1 MPSINENFLK
11 LEKNYLFIN
20 IAKKINAF
28 IEANP
33 DKKDNI
39 IRMGIGDVT
48 QPIAKCVIDA
58 VKKGADEMG
67 VKETFKGYEDSGT
80 GYDFLK
86 EAVSGYYKS
95 FGVDVLAIKCDV
107 SITDEVDNF
116 VKEVKSHYNTIDIL
130 VNNAGITKDGLIL
143 RMKEEDFDDVLDVN
157 LKGTFN
163 TTKAVSS
170 IMVRQKYG
178 KIINISSV
186 VGISGNAGQCNYA
199 ASKAGVI
206 GFSKSVARELASR
219 NINVNVVAPGYINT
233 DMTKNL
239 PDKVKEEIIKS
250 IPMKKIGDPKEV
262 ANLVLFLSS
271 NLSDYIT
278 GQVINVDGGMVMA

>member
-1 MPSINENFLK
+1 MLKGKNVIVTGATRGIGREIALTLAQNGANIAMNYRNLNSEVEDLINE
-11 LEKNYLFIN
+11 I
-20 IAKKINAF
+20 
-28 IEANP
+28 
-33 DKKDNI
+33 
-39 IRMGIGDVT
+39 
-48 QPIAKCVIDA
+48 
-58 VKKGADEMG
+58 
-67 VKETFKGYEDSGT
+67 
-80 GYDFLK
+80 
-86 EAVSGYYKS
+86 KS
-95 FGVDVLAIKCDV
+95 FGVDALAIKCDV
-107 SITDEVDNF
+107 SSTNEVENF
-116 VKEVKSHYNTIDIL
+116 VKEVKAHYNTIDVL

-163 TTKAVSS
+163 TTKSISS

-186 VGISGNAGQCNYA
+186 VGIAGNAGQCNYA

-250 IPMKKIGDPKEV
+250 IPMKKIGNPKEV

>member
-1 MPSINENFLK
+1 MLK
-11 LEKNYLFIN
+11 GKNVIVTGATRGIGREIALTLAQNGAN
-20 IAKKINAF
+20 IAINYRNLNSEVENLLNE
-28 IEANP
+28 I
-33 DKKDNI
+33 
-39 IRMGIGDVT
+39 
-48 QPIAKCVIDA
+48 
-58 VKKGADEMG
+58 
-67 VKETFKGYEDSGT
+67 
-80 GYDFLK
+80 
-86 EAVSGYYKS
+86 KS
-95 FGVDVLAIKCDV
+95 FGVDAFAIKCDV
-107 SITDEVDNF
+107 SIADEVDKF
-116 VKEVKSHYNTIDIL
+116 IKEVKAHYNTIDVL

-163 TTKAVSS
+163 TTKSVSS

-186 VGISGNAGQCNYA
+186 VGIAGNAGQCNYA

-206 GFSKSVARELASR
+206 GFSKSVARELSSR
-219 NINVNVVAPGYINT
+219 NITVNVVAPGYINT

>member
-1 MPSINENFLK
+1 MLK
-11 LEKNYLFIN
+11 GKNVIVTGATRGIGREIALTLAQNGAN
-20 IAKKINAF
+20 IAINYRNLNSEVENLLNE
-28 IEANP
+28 I
-33 DKKDNI
+33 
-39 IRMGIGDVT
+39 
-48 QPIAKCVIDA
+48 
-58 VKKGADEMG
+58 
-67 VKETFKGYEDSGT
+67 
-80 GYDFLK
+80 
-86 EAVSGYYKS
+86 KS
-95 FGVDVLAIKCDV
+95 FGVDAFAIKCDV
-107 SITDEVDNF
+107 SITNEVDNF
-116 VKEVKSHYNTIDIL
+116 IKEVKAHYNTIDVLI
-130 VNNAGITKDGLIL
+130 NNAGITKDGLIL

-163 TTKAVSS
+163 TTKSVSS
-170 IMVRQKYG
+170 IMVRQKSG

-186 VGISGNAGQCNYA
+186 VGIAGNAGQCNYA

-206 GFSKSVARELASR
+206 GFSKSVARELSSR

>member
-1 MPSINENFLK
+1 MLKGKNVIVTGTTRGIGREIALTLAQNGANIAMNYRNLNSEVEDLINE
-11 LEKNYLFIN
+11 I
-20 IAKKINAF
+20 
-28 IEANP
+28 
-33 DKKDNI
+33 
-39 IRMGIGDVT
+39 
-48 QPIAKCVIDA
+48 
-58 VKKGADEMG
+58 
-67 VKETFKGYEDSGT
+67 
-80 GYDFLK
+80 
-86 EAVSGYYKS
+86 KS
-95 FGVDVLAIKCDV
+95 FGVDALAIKCDV
-107 SITDEVDNF
+107 SITEEVDNF

-143 RMKEEDFDDVLDVN
+143 RMKEEDFNDVLDVN

-163 TTKAVSS
+163 TTKSVSS

-186 VGISGNAGQCNYA
+186 VGIAGNAGQCNYA

-239 PDKVKEEIIKS
+239 SDKVKEEIIKS

>member
-1 MPSINENFLK
+1 MLKGKNVIVTGATRGIGREIALTLAQNGANIAMNYRNLNSEVEDLINEIKSLGV
-11 LEKNYLFIN
+11 
-20 IAKKINAF
+20 NA
-28 IEANP
+28 
-33 DKKDNI
+33 
-39 IRMGIGDVT
+39 
-48 QPIAKCVIDA
+48 
-58 VKKGADEMG
+58 
-67 VKETFKGYEDSGT
+67 
-80 GYDFLK
+80 
-86 EAVSGYYKS
+86 
-95 FGVDVLAIKCDV
+95 LAIKCDV
-107 SITDEVDNF
+107 SITEEVDNF
-116 VKEVKSHYNTIDIL
+116 LKEVKAHYNTIDIL

-163 TTKAVSS
+163 TTKSVSS

-186 VGISGNAGQCNYA
+186 VGIAGNAGQCNYA

-250 IPMKKIGDPKEV
+250 IPMKKIGDPKAV
-262 ANLVLFLSS
+262 ANLVLFISS
-271 NLSDYIT
+271 NLSNYIT

>member
-1 MPSINENFLK
+1 MLKDKNVIITGATRGIGREIALTLAKNGANIAINYRNFNSELEALINE
-11 LEKNYLFIN
+11 I
-20 IAKKINAF
+20 
-28 IEANP
+28 
-33 DKKDNI
+33 
-39 IRMGIGDVT
+39 
-48 QPIAKCVIDA
+48 
-58 VKKGADEMG
+58 
-67 VKETFKGYEDSGT
+67 
-80 GYDFLK
+80 
-86 EAVSGYYKS
+86 KS

-107 SITDEVDNF
+107 SVSDDVDNF
-116 VKEVKSHYNTIDIL
+116 VKEVKSHFKTIDVL

-163 TTKAVSS
+163 TTKFVSS
-170 IMVRQKYG
+170 IMVRQKCG

-186 VGISGNAGQCNYA
+186 VGIAGNSGQCNYA

-206 GFSKSVARELASR
+206 GFSKSVARELSSR
-219 NINVNVVAPGYINT
+219 NINVNVIAPGYINT

-239 PDKVKEEIIKS
+239 PDKIKEEVIKS
-250 IPMKKIGDPKEV
+250 IPMKRIGESKEV

>member
-1 MPSINENFLK
+1 MLK
-11 LEKNYLFIN
+11 GK
-20 IAKKINAF
+20 
-28 IEANP
+28 
-33 DKKDNI
+33 NI
-39 IRMGIGDVT
+39 IVTGATRGIGRE
-48 QPIAKCVIDA
+48 IALTLAKN
-58 VKKGADEMG
+58 GANLAINYRNLNSDLENLLN
-67 VKETFKGYEDSGT
+67 EI
-80 GYDFLK
+80 
-86 EAVSGYYKS
+86 KS
-95 FGVDVLAIKCDV
+95 FRVDALAVKCDV
-107 SITDEVDNF
+107 SVLEEVNSF
-116 VKEVKSHYNTIDIL
+116 IEKVKSHYTTIDVL

-163 TTKAVSS
+163 TTKSVSS
-170 IMVRQKYG
+170 IMVKQKYG

-186 VGISGNAGQCNYA
+186 VGIAGNSGQCNYA

-206 GFSKSVARELASR
+206 GFSKSVARELSSR
-219 NINVNVVAPGYINT
+219 NINVNVVAPGYIDT

-250 IPMKKIGDPKEV
+250 IPMKRIGSPKEV

-278 GQVINVDGGMVMA
+278 GQVINVDGGMLMA